1 MKIKCIRPMII
12 RGQPHEVGDIVTVE
26 VHEGLD
32 LINMGKAQPYDE
44 QSLAN
49 RAVGLTKKSAG
60 SLVKRKTKK

>member
-1 MKIKCIRPMII
+1 MKIKCTRAVII
-12 RGQPHEVGDIVTVE
+12 KGQPYEAGDILTVE
-26 VHEGLD
+26 QHEGLD

-60 SLVKRKTKK
+60 SLVKRKAKK